1 MYEKRELQP
10 KDRNNPN
17 VQLLNWGKDNRD
29 KITTEGNIIVINE
42 LSVKVPG
49 CLV

>member
-10 KDRNNPN
+10 KDRNYPN
-17 VQLLNWGKDNRD
+17 VQLLKWRKVNRN
-29 KITTEGNIIVINE
+29 KITCEGSIIVINK
-42 LSVKVPG
+42 LSVKVSG